1 MNQYLRYVKNLPSV
15 KEVLEKIESNKVV
28 EVSEANRDLSS
39 LLSLC
44 LKEDITN
51 DIVIISPNIYQAQKI
66 YDELSNIVED
76 VYFYPKDDF
85 VATELLTESFE
96 FELQRVNTLKA
107 IFFNK
112 RKKIIVTSVMGL
124 LNKVPKKEAYKKHII
139 TIKENDTI
147 KPRDLINNL
156 INSGYKRVYTIE
168 KQGEVSLRGSVL
180 DVFPINEN
188 KPFRIDFFGDDVDSI
203 KELDPETQRS
213 KGLNKEITIMP
224 VQEII
229 FSEEEKSIIKFYIND
244 KLENSNLDKNTES
257 KFKSDL
263 EAIDELNN
271 HSLLQKYVSLFIK
284 DNYSFIDYIE
294 EKTVCFFD
302 LKQIEAQEAVV
313 YNEIYSYLSNFNDYL
328 KPYDFLNELSVYKES
343 LEYQIY
349 FNQEK
354 SFYTDNIVSLNN
366 RDITN
371 YESNFDLLLVD
382 LKTTFKGKT
391 ILFSLSDKTCP
402 ILEDILKNHNIPY
415 VSFDGNIKKGKINLY
430 NGSFPSFEIVDDKFV
445 SINEEKVFK
454 NRKSYKTKYNLSVE
468 TKRLKSVSE
477 LKAGDYVVHYD
488 YGIGQFLEITTM
500 TLSNKTTDYIH
511 IKYSEDEALYVPIE
525 NISLLSKYNG
535 QEGYVPKLSKLNS
548 KEWQKTKADARR
560 KASDLAERLLSLYSN
575 REEAKGFNYLADDE
589 LQEEFEREF
598 DYDLTIDQERAIKEV
613 KEDMVNGKLMD
624 RLICGDVGFGKTE
637 VAMRA
642 AFKAVLSGKQV
653 AVLAPTT
660 ILARQHYNTF
670 SERMHKYGVEIALLS
685 RFVTNKAIKTNI
697 ENTKKGLV
705 DILIGTHR
713 ILSKDVDFKNLGLLI
728 IDEEQKFGVEAKER
742 IKELKN
748 NVDVLTLTATP
759 IPRTLQMAITGIK
772 NISLIETAP
781 KNRYPVQTYVL
792 ERNDYIVKDAIER
805 ELSKGGQVFYL
816 YNRVEDIELIYSY
829 VKSLVPDANIAIIHG
844 KMTREQIENT
854 IDTFISKEIDVLVST
869 SIIESGIDIPNVN
882 TLIVHDSDRY
892 GLSQLYQLKGRVG
905 RSDKISYAYLMYNGR
920 KNLTED
926 AQKRLQA
933 IKDFTELGSGFKI
946 AVRDLTTRG
955 AGEILGKEQ
964 SGFMNKVGVE
974 LYLKL
979 LDEEIKKKKGE
990 EIENT
995 RDDFKIF
1002 ISRHVEKDY
1011 ISDDES
1017 LIEAHTKISKLR
1029 STSDLVQLK
1038 EEFRD
1043 RYGEVSELLLEYMYA
1058 KLLENL
1064 LNKCKFERRDVTD
1077 KVCLFVLSP
1086 EDTKVVDAES
1096 LFKYAQDISRNFNFY
1111 YKFRKLYIEY
1121 KNNSSLLS
1129 MYKDLSEYLEKCLN
1143 DALI

>member
-1 MNQYLRYVKNLPSV
+1 
-15 KEVLEKIESNKVV
+15 
-28 EVSEANRDLSS
+28 
-39 LLSLC
+39 
-44 LKEDITN
+44 
-51 DIVIISPNIYQAQKI
+51 
-66 YDELSNIVED
+66 
-76 VYFYPKDDF
+76 
-85 VATELLTESFE
+85 
-96 FELQRVNTLKA
+96 
-107 IFFNK
+107 
-112 RKKIIVTSVMGL
+112 
-124 LNKVPKKEAYKKHII
+124 
-139 TIKENDTI
+139 
-147 KPRDLINNL
+147 
-156 INSGYKRVYTIE
+156 
-168 KQGEVSLRGSVL
+168 
-180 DVFPINEN
+180 
-188 KPFRIDFFGDDVDSI
+188 
-203 KELDPETQRS
+203 
-213 KGLNKEITIMP
+213 
-224 VQEII
+224 
-229 FSEEEKSIIKFYIND
+229 
-244 KLENSNLDKNTES
+244 
-257 KFKSDL
+257 
-263 EAIDELNN
+263 
-271 HSLLQKYVSLFIK
+271 
-284 DNYSFIDYIE
+284 
-294 EKTVCFFD
+294 
-302 LKQIEAQEAVV
+302 
-313 YNEIYSYLSNFNDYL
+313 
-328 KPYDFLNELSVYKES
+328 
-343 LEYQIY
+343 
-349 FNQEK
+349 
-354 SFYTDNIVSLNN
+354 
-366 RDITN
+366 
-371 YESNFDLLLVD
+371 
-382 LKTTFKGKT
+382 
-391 ILFSLSDKTCP
+391 
-402 ILEDILKNHNIPY
+402 
-415 VSFDGNIKKGKINLY
+415 
-430 NGSFPSFEIVDDKFV
+430 
-445 SINEEKVFK
+445 
-454 NRKSYKTKYNLSVE
+454 
-468 TKRLKSVSE
+468 
-477 LKAGDYVVHYD
+477 
-488 YGIGQFLEITTM
+488 M
-500 TLSNKTTDYIH
+500 TLSNKTTDYIR

-548 KEWQKTKADARR
+548 KEWQKTKADARK

-575 REEAKGFNYLADDE
+575 REEAEGFKYLDDDE
-589 LQEEFEREF
+589 IQEDFEREF

-670 SERMHKYGVEIALLS
+670 KERMDKYGVEIALLS
-685 RFVTNKAIKTNI
+685 RFVSNKNIKTNI
-697 ENTKKGLV
+697 ENTKEGRV

-713 ILSKDVDFKNLGLLI
+713 ILSKDVNFKNLGLLI
-728 IDEEQKFGVEAKER
+728 IDEEQKFGVEAKEK

-829 VKSLVPDANIAIIHG
+829 VKSLVPEANIAIIHG

-995 RDDFKIF
+995 HDDFKIF

-1029 STSDLVQLK
+1029 STDELLLLK

-1043 RYGEVSELLLEYMYA
+1043 RYGEVSDLLQEYMYA

-1064 LNKCKFERRDVTD
+1064 LNKCKFERRDVSD
-1077 KVCLFVLSP
+1077 KVCLFVIGP
-1086 EDTKVVDAES
+1086 EETKTIDSES